1 MTTPEYYKISVSAK
15 IRANGYDYVDLE
27 CKDLIDAL
35 IEKSGFEGI
44 DAFYYGNVIKYIF
57 RMNRKGNAHFDAEK
71 AINYLNELLP
81 PCMKFVQIEPK
92 RLDNES

>member
-1 MTTPEYYKISVSAK
+1 MTTPDYYKISVVAK
-15 IRANGYDYVDLE
+15 IGKDEYNYVELE

-35 IEKSGFEGI
+35 IKESGFEGI
-44 DAFYYGNVIKYIF
+44 DAFNYGNIIKYIF
-57 RMNRKGNAHFDAEK
+57 RMNRKTFAHADAVK

-81 PCMKFVQIEPK
+81 ISDKFIQITK

>member
-1 MTTPEYYKISVSAK
+1 MTTPEYYIIKVRTTDDK
-15 IRANGYDYVDLE
+15 NGVYHQNLE

-35 IEKSGFEGI
+35 VKESGFEGI
-44 DAFYYGNVIKYIF
+44 DAFNYGNVIKYIF
-57 RMNRKGNAHFDAEK
+57 RMNRKGFAHFDAEK

-81 PCMKFVQIEPK
+81 IDMKFVQIEPR